1 MQIHCVKKFE
11 DKSIKLGAQID
22 KADAY
27 LGKTIDA
34 FKKYTKES
42 KQANI
47 CMEANSVRAMKGNM
61 KKFDEMIEKVES
73 QATYVENDY
82 QFVFNRP

>member
-1 MQIHCVKKFE
+1 
-11 DKSIKLGAQID
+11 
-22 KADAY
+22 
-27 LGKTIDA
+27 
-34 FKKYTKES
+34 
-42 KQANI
+42 
-47 CMEANSVRAMKGNM
+47 MEANSVRAMKGNM